1 MPSIESENCGRSQ
14 SRNSVRKISSKIT
27 KKKPKTCPAIPTN
40 AWSVSG
46 TLPAM
51 SEACTCAWLPMS
63 NCSSSRWNAS
73 ESRISATICGSA
85 WMRSRNSRNSGIARA
100 SVISTPTTTRPRTV
114 SVAARAAAHAGAP
127 RERGHRWVEHQR
139 REHRDEDHEDRA
151 GRRDH
156 GPSDDER
163 GAEDEQA
170 ADREGNR
177 DLTPAVHR
185 RLSHRRIRRHPSAR
199 RSSCA
204 RRARRSRERSARPTC
219 PIR

>member
-14 SRNSVRKISSKIT
+14 SRNRVRKISSKIT

-100 SVISTPTTTRPRTV
+100 SVITTPTTTRPRTV
-114 SVAARAAAHAGAP
+114 SVAARARLMPVRLASAVTGGSSTSAANTETRITRIALAAETTAHPTTSAAP
-127 RERGHRWVEHQR
+127 R
-139 REHRDEDHEDRA
+139 
-151 GRRDH
+151 
-156 GPSDDER
+156 
-163 GAEDEQA
+163 
-170 ADREGNR
+170 
-177 DLTPAVHR
+177 T
-185 RLSHRRIRRHPSAR
+185 
-199 RSSCA
+199 
-204 RRARRSRERSARPTC
+204 SRPRTEKETVT
-219 PIR
+219 